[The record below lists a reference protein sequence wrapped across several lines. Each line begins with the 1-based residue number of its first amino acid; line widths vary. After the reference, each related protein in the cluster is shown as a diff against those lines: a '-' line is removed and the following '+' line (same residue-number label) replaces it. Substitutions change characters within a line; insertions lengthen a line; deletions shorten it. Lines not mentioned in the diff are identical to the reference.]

1 MLFSMMIVLA
11 VTSCLLELM
20 IAARVPVWRRWSG
33 SSPLFNLINSLF
45 ISFVMGLAFG
55 AAGLVAL
62 GAGVISTLLSVP
74 GYKYLYWNFDS
85 PGAIAVGGNRFK
97 HFKENFGVYW
107 AKWSVALKD
116 FFQLMYTIIK
126 VLTFPIWFTRLI
138 FIKASPYIAKFNRA
152 VNLMGERIEARK
164 RAAEGSL

>member
-1 MLFSMMIVLA
+1 MMIVLA

-33 SSPLFNLINSLF
+33 ASPLFNLINSLF
-45 ISFVMGLAFG
+45 ISFIMGIAFG

-62 GAGVISTLLSVP
+62 GAGVISTILSVP
-74 GYKYLYWNFDS
+74 GYKFLYWNYDS
-85 PGAIAVGGNRFK
+85 PGARAVGGNRIK

-116 FFQLMYTIIK
+116 FFQLIYTIIK
-126 VLTFPIWFTRLI
+126 VITFPIWFTRLI
-138 FIKASPYIAKFNRA
+138 LIKVSPYISKMNKA
-152 VNLMGERIEARK
+152 VNKMGERIEARK
-164 RAAEGSL
+164 KAAEASL

>member
-33 SSPLFNLINSLF
+33 ASPLFNLINSLF
-45 ISFVMGLAFG
+45 ISFIMGVAFG

-62 GAGVISTLLSVP
+62 GAGVISTILSVP
-74 GYKYLYWNFDS
+74 GYKFLYWNYDS
-85 PGAIAVGGNRFK
+85 PGAKAVGGNRIK

-116 FFQLMYTIIK
+116 FFQLIYTIIK
-126 VLTFPIWFTRLI
+126 VITFPIWFTRLI
-138 FIKASPYIAKFNRA
+138 LIKVSPYISKMNKA
-152 VNLMGERIEARK
+152 VNKMGERIEARK
-164 RAAEGSL
+164 RAAEASL

>member
-33 SSPLFNLINSLF
+33 ASPLFNLINSLF
-45 ISFVMGLAFG
+45 ISFIMGIAFG

-62 GAGVISTLLSVP
+62 GAGVISTILSVP
-74 GYKYLYWNFDS
+74 GYKFLYWNYDS
-85 PGAIAVGGNRFK
+85 PGARAVGGNRVK

-107 AKWSVALKD
+107 AKWSVVLKD
-116 FFQLMYTIIK
+116 FFQLIYTIIK
-126 VLTFPIWFTRLI
+126 VITFPIWFTRLI
-138 FIKASPYIAKFNRA
+138 LIKVSPYISKMNKA
-152 VNLMGERIEARK
+152 VNKISERIEARK
-164 RAAEGSL
+164 RAAEASL

>member
-33 SSPLFNLINSLF
+33 ASPLFNLVNSLF
-45 ISFVMGLAFG
+45 ISFIMGLAFG

-62 GAGVISTLLSVP
+62 GAGVISTILSVP
-74 GYKYLYWNFDS
+74 GYKFLYWNYDS

-97 HFKENFGVYW
+97 HFKENFNVYW

-116 FFQLMYTIIK
+116 FFQLIYTIIK
-126 VLTFPIWFTRLI
+126 VITFPIWFTRLI
-138 FIKASPYIAKFNRA
+138 LIKMSPYISKMNKA
-152 VNLMGERIEARK
+152 VNKMGERIEARK
-164 RAAEGSL
+164 RAAEGSI

>member
-33 SSPLFNLINSLF
+33 ASPLFNLINSLF
-45 ISFVMGLAFG
+45 ISFIMGIAFG

-62 GAGVISTLLSVP
+62 GAGVISTILSVP
-74 GYKYLYWNFDS
+74 GYKFLYWNYDS

-97 HFKENFGVYW
+97 HFQENFSVYW

-126 VLTFPIWFTRLI
+126 VITFPIWFTRLV
-138 FIKASPYIAKFNRA
+138 FIKMSPYISKMNKGL
-152 VNLMGERIEARK
+152 NKIGERVEARK
-164 RAAEGSL
+164 RAMETSI

>member
-1 MLFSMMIVLA
+1 MLFSMMMVLA

-45 ISFVMGLAFG
+45 LSFVMGIAFG

-62 GAGVISTLLSVP
+62 GAGVISTILSVP
-74 GYKYLYWNFDS
+74 GYKFLKWNYDS
-85 PGAIAVGGNRFK
+85 PGAIAVGGNRWK

-116 FFQLMYTIIK
+116 FFQLIYTIIK
-126 VLTFPIWFTRLI
+126 VITFPIWFTRLI
-138 FIKASPYIAKFNRA
+138 ILKIMPYVSKMNKAVER
-152 VNLMGERIEARK
+152 MGERVEARK
-164 RAAEGSL
+164 RAAESRI

>member
-33 SSPLFNLINSLF
+33 ASPLFNLINSLF
-45 ISFVMGLAFG
+45 ISFIMGIAFG

-62 GAGVISTLLSVP
+62 GSGVISTILSVP
-74 GYKYLYWNFDS
+74 GYKFLYWNYDS
-85 PGAIAVGGNRFK
+85 PGARAVGGNRIK

-116 FFQLMYTIIK
+116 FFQLIYTIIK
-126 VLTFPIWFTRLI
+126 VITFPIWFTRLI
-138 FIKASPYIAKFNRA
+138 LIKVSPYISKMNKA
-152 VNLMGERIEARK
+152 VNKMGERIEARK
-164 RAAEGSL
+164 RAAEASL